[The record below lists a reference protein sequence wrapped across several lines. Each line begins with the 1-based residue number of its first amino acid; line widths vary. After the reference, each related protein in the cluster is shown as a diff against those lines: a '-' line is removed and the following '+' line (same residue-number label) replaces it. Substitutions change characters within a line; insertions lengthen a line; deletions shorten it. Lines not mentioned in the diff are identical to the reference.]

1 MLLKRNSIIELLRER
16 RRRAQHLSVV
26 SQQPA
31 GTAGKLKSIGW
42 SKNERMLFNFGF
54 ITCLVGSFW
63 LCLRER
69 ERGIKT
75 VKLSESTSSGGRA
88 RFLPSPAKKKKKAR
102 TSGNGEWNWP
112 GICFVLFNYYTAIY
126 VWTVFFF
133 NFRTSGLW
141 IQNEKEK
148 KRMVWFLFDF
158 IFLALCSLLLVFVE
172 FCSYFWSEKNERNK
186 HKKAKQRSTR
196 MNSIG

>member
-1 MLLKRNSIIELLRER
+1 MET
-16 RRRAQHLSVV
+16 V
-26 SQQPA
+26 
-31 GTAGKLKSIGW
+31 
-42 SKNERMLFNFGF
+42 NE
-54 ITCLVGSFW
+54 IDQ
-63 LCLRER
+63 
-69 ERGIKT
+69 
-75 VKLSESTSSGGRA
+75 ES
-88 RFLPSPAKKKKKAR
+88 
-102 TSGNGEWNWP
+102 
-112 GICFVLFNYYTAIY
+112 VLFCLIITQQF
-126 VWTVFFF
+126 TFELFFF

-172 FCSYFWSEKNERNK
+172 FCSYFWREKKNERNK